1 MSEPIVKILIVDDL
15 RENLIALEA
24 LLLSWPAGTASP
36 SGRDGSN
43 GLELLSAR
51 SGREALE
58 LLLVHD
64 VALALIDLHMPE
76 MDGLELAELMRGSQR
91 TRHVPIIFVTAGTRD
106 QQRMFRGYEVGAVDF
121 LYKPIEPVLL
131 GHKVAT
137 FVDLHRQRLERERLA
152 DELREMLRLNEM
164 FVAAVSHDLRSPL
177 STLLMGA
184 SVLHGKLADPTLDRT
199 LARMRSS
206 AERMRGMLDELYDL
220 ARVRLAGGIAIE
232 PGPTDFG
239 RLAQRVADEIGVAHP
254 GRRLIVEAEGGS
266 SDGQWDEARLAQ
278 VLANLI
284 GNALR
289 HGDAEQP
296 VRVRWRGAADALV
309 LEVHNGGAIPSSVR
323 EHLFDPFRRGTR
335 ARDSLGLGL
344 YIVRQIV
351 LAHGG
356 AIDVASTESEGTT
369 FRVRLP
375 RRAAVGVANEAPSV
389 QVESQIESE
398 VESEAPSVQVES
410 QIESAVESEAPGPI
424 GDAASGATPPA
435 E

>member
-1 MSEPIVKILIVDDL
+1 MSEPIVKILLVDDL
-15 RENLIALEA
+15 RENLVALEA
-24 LLLSWPAGTASP
+24 LLLSWCEGGPT
-36 SGRDGSN
+36 RERCH

-91 TRHVPIIFVTAGTRD
+91 TRHVPIIFVTAGARD

-184 SVLHGKLADPTLDRT
+184 GVLTGKLGDANLERT

-206 AERMRGMLDELYDL
+206 AERMRGMLDQLYDL

-232 PGPTDFG
+232 PSPADLG
-239 RLAQRVADEIGVAHP
+239 RLVQRVADELRVAYP
-254 GRRLIVEAEGGS
+254 ERPLIVEADGGS
-266 SDGQWDEARLAQ
+266 SEGHWDEARLAQ
-278 VLANLI
+278 VLSNLI

-289 HGDAEQP
+289 HGDPSSP
-296 VRVRWRGAADALV
+296 VHVRWQGGADSLV
-309 LEVHNGGAIPSSVR
+309 LEVHNGGAIPTALR

-351 LAHGG
+351 LAHAGS
-356 AIDVASTESEGTT
+356 IDVSSAEPDGTT

-375 RRAAVGVANEAPSV
+375 RRLPVAVANEAPSL
-389 QVESQIESE
+389 S
-398 VESEAPSVQVES
+398 
-410 QIESAVESEAPGPI
+410 
-424 GDAASGATPPA
+424 GDAAGPATLPA
-435 E
+435 Q

>member
-1 MSEPIVKILIVDDL
+1 MNEPTVKILLVDDL

-24 LLLSWPAGTASP
+24 LLLSSSAGSP
-36 SGRDGSN
+36 TREGRD

-64 VALALIDLHMPE
+64 VALALIDLQMPE

-91 TRHVPIIFVTAGTRD
+91 TRHVPIIFVTAATRD
-106 QQRMFRGYEVGAVDF
+106 RQRMFRGYEVGAVDF

-184 SVLHGKLADPTLDRT
+184 SVLHGKLVDPTLERT

-232 PGPTDFG
+232 PSPTDFG
-239 RLAQRVADEIGVAHP
+239 RLAQRVADELGVAHP
-254 GRRLIVEAEGGS
+254 ERSLLVEAEGDSCEGH
-266 SDGQWDEARLAQ
+266 WDEARLAQ

-289 HGDAEQP
+289 HGDSKQP
-296 VRVRWRGAADALV
+296 VRVRWQGAVEALV
-309 LEVHNGGAIPSSVR
+309 LEVHNGGAIPSSVG

-351 LAHGG
+351 LAHAGS
-356 AIDVASTESEGTT
+356 IDVASTETEGTT

-375 RRAAVGVANEAPSV
+375 WRAPLDVASGVA
-389 QVESQIESE
+389 SE
-398 VESEAPSVQVES
+398 VASGVVSVEVQGD
-410 QIESAVESEAPGPI
+410 APGPSE
-424 GDAASGATPPA
+424 GAAAGGMPPA

>member
-1 MSEPIVKILIVDDL
+1 MNEPIVKILLVDDL

-24 LLLSWPAGTASP
+24 LLLSSSAGSP
-36 SGRDGSN
+36 TREGRD

-64 VALALIDLHMPE
+64 VALALIDLQMPE

-91 TRHVPIIFVTAGTRD
+91 TRHVPIIFVTAATRD
-106 QQRMFRGYEVGAVDF
+106 RQRMFRGYEVGAVDF

-184 SVLHGKLADPTLDRT
+184 SVLNGKLVDPTLERT

-232 PGPTDFG
+232 PSPTDFG
-239 RLAQRVADEIGVAHP
+239 RLAQRVADELRVAHP
-254 GRRLIVEAEGGS
+254 ERSLLVEAEGGS
-266 SDGQWDEARLAQ
+266 SEGHWDEARLAQ

-289 HGDAEQP
+289 HGDSKQP
-296 VRVRWRGAADALV
+296 VRVRWQGAVEALV

-351 LAHGG
+351 LAHAGS
-356 AIDVASTESEGTT
+356 IDVASTESDGTT

-375 RRAAVGVANEAPSV
+375 WRAPF
-389 QVESQIESE
+389 
-398 VESEAPSVQVES
+398 
-410 QIESAVESEAPGPI
+410 
-424 GDAASGATPPA
+424 DAASSVASEVVSGVVSVDIEGDGSGSIEGAAAGGMPPA

>member
-1 MSEPIVKILIVDDL
+1 MSEPTVKILLVDDL

-24 LLLSWPAGTASP
+24 LLLSSFP
-36 SGRDGSN
+36 SAPTGAQSN

-64 VALALIDLHMPE
+64 VALALIDLQMPE
-76 MDGLELAELMRGSQR
+76 MDGLELAELMRGTQR
-91 TRHVPIIFVTAGTRD
+91 TRHVPIIFVTAGARD

-131 GHKVAT
+131 RHKVAT

-152 DELREMLRLNEM
+152 DELREMLHLNEM

-184 SVLHGKLADPTLDRT
+184 SILSGKLGDATLERT
-199 LARMRSS
+199 LSRMRSS
-206 AERMRGMLDELYDL
+206 AERMGGMLDQLYDL
-220 ARVRLAGGIAIE
+220 ARVRLAGGITIE
-232 PGPTDFG
+232 PAPTHLG
-239 RLAQRVADEIGVAHP
+239 RLVQRVADEFGLTHP
-254 GRRLIVEAEGGS
+254 ERPLIVEAEGGPS
-266 SDGQWDEARLAQ
+266 EGYWDEARLAQ
-278 VLANLI
+278 MLANLI

-289 HGDAEQP
+289 HGDRAQP
-296 VRVRWRGAADALV
+296 VRVRCRGSADAIT
-309 LEVHNGGAIPSSVR
+309 LEVHNGGAIPASVR

-344 YIVRQIV
+344 YIVRQIA
-351 LAHGG
+351 LSHGG
-356 AIDVASTESEGTT
+356 TVDVASSEREGTT

-375 RRAAVGVANEAPSV
+375 LSAPLHTPHATPANAPASTPGGEREASSH
-389 QVESQIESE
+389 VESVTLATSPEKT
-398 VESEAPSVQVES
+398 
-410 QIESAVESEAPGPI
+410 SATG
-424 GDAASGATPPA
+424 
-435 E
+435 